1 MKDDTKIP
9 NPNAIEDRLPCI
21 PIENKRNRNLFLF
34 FIFVVPTVIFFAA
47 STIIL
52 PLIRSKKITVGQNV
66 TMSHK
71 LRVWKNML
79 KSRNPTIN
87 FVR

>member
-1 MKDDTKIP
+1 MEDTKIP
-9 NPNAIEDRLPCI
+9 NPNAIEDKRL
-21 PIENKRNRNLFLF
+21 PIENRRNRNLFLF

-52 PLIRSKKITVGQNV
+52 PLIRSKKLLWGK
-66 TMSHK
+66 MS
-71 LRVWKNML
+71 LCLIRVWKNML